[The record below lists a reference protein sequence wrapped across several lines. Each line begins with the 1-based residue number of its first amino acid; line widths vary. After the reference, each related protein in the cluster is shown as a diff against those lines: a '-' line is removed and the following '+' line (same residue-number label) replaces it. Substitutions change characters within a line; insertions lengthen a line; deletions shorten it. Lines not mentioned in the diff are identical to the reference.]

1 MFRELI
7 EKLKE
12 SRLFLMG
19 GIFVVLAC
27 ILVHRLFVLQIIRGE
42 EYLENYQLSIEKTK
56 NIPATRGNIYDTNGK
71 LLAYNDLAYTVK
83 IEDVYESSS
92 TKNAQLNSNIYTLIK
107 MIEKNGDNIVN
118 DFNIVVD
125 DAGNYAFDVSGSTLL
140 RFKADIYGEAYVE
153 DLTYEQ
159 QTATA
164 EEMMEYL
171 AGTSRFA
178 VGAYEYDEEGNRVRD
193 EEGKY
198 VFHIGEGYT
207 KEEVLQIVTIRY
219 ALYLVS
225 YQVHLGA
232 TVATDISEETVAVI
246 MENMDELQGVSIEE
260 DTVRRYV
267 DSTYFS
273 QILGYTG
280 KISSTELESLNA
292 QLEEAGEEAKY
303 TSSDVVGKSGIEQY
317 MELELHG
324 TNGYE
329 KVYVDKMGRLL
340 DTEER
345 VEPVSGNDI
354 YLTIDADLQKATMDI
369 LEQSVAGILIDKIEN
384 IKTFTL
390 GANQSSDKLVIPIY
404 DVYFALFDNNV
415 ISISLL
421 NAEDAG
427 EVEKEVYAAFQSF
440 SEERIEKLKT
450 ELYSTRTAYKS
461 LSEEYQTYQGAMIEL
476 LKAYDVLDMDVVDT
490 SDETYIKWV
499 KEETISMA
507 EFLEYCIAQN
517 WINVG
522 LLNLESDYADSK
534 EIFDKLV
541 DYMFEI
547 MGESSSFRK
556 YYYKYMLLTDTISG
570 VQVCKLLCEQKCID
584 TTMEDVDALYS
595 GSISSYQFMINRIQ
609 NLDIT
614 PAQLALDPY
623 AGSVVVTDP
632 NSGNVLALVSY
643 PSIDNN
649 LMANTVNPEYYAK
662 IQADKS
668 NPQYN
673 YATQQRSAPGS
684 TFKMIS
690 TVAALEEGIL
700 SPTDTINCVGVFDRF
715 AQVSRC
721 WIYPGS
727 HGPLY
732 AAQAIR
738 HSCNYYFYE
747 VGYRLSLD
755 EEGKYDAALGLEK
768 LAKYAD
774 VFGLT
779 DKSGVEIAESSP
791 QVSTE
796 LPVLSAIGQGTNSYT
811 TVGLARYVTT
821 IANNGTCYNLTLLD
835 KMTDSEGKLIEEF
848 EASVRNQVEISQSI
862 WDAIHTGMK
871 DAAAS
876 YALFNQ
882 LPVIAAGKTGTAQ
895 ENTKRAD
902 HALFVG
908 YAPYENPEIAVSARI
923 CFGYSSG
930 FASQVGYKV
939 MEYYFAENKEDVVTD
954 QAIAVDPNSVT
965 NEH

>member
-1 MFRELI
+1 MFRELFF
-7 EKLKE
+7 KLKE

-19 GIFVVLAC
+19 CIFIVFAV
-27 ILVHRLFVLQIIRGE
+27 ILLRRMFSLQIIRGE
-42 EYLENYQLSIEKTK
+42 EYLEKYQLSIEKTK
-56 NIPATRGNIYDTNGK
+56 NIPSTRGNIYDTNGE

-83 IEDVYESSS
+83 IEDVYESSN
-92 TKNAQLNSNIYTLIK
+92 TKNAQLNKNILTLIK
-107 MIEKNGDNIVN
+107 MIEKNGDNIVH
-118 DFNIVVD
+118 DFNIIID
-125 DAGNYAFDVSGSTLL
+125 DAGNYAFDVSGTTLL
-140 RFKADIYGEAYVE
+140 RFKADIYGERYID
-153 DLTYEQ
+153 DLEYGQ

-171 AGTSRFA
+171 AGTSRYA
-178 VGAYEYDEEGNRVRD
+178 VGDYEYNEDGTRKRD

-198 VFHIGEGYT
+198 IFNVGEGFS

-219 ALYLVS
+219 ALSLVA

-232 TVATDISEETVAVI
+232 TVATDISPETVAVI
-246 MENMDELQGVSIEE
+246 MENMDELQGVSIVE

-280 KISSTELESLNA
+280 KISSSELENFNQ
-292 QLEEAGEEAKY
+292 QLEADGKEAKY
-303 TSSDVVGKSGIEQY
+303 TANDVVGKSGIEQH

-340 DTEER
+340 ATEER
-345 VEPVSGNDI
+345 VDPISGNDV
-354 YLTIDADLQKATMDI
+354 YLTIDAELQRATMDI
-369 LEQSVAGILIDKIEN
+369 LEQSIAGILINKIKN
-384 IKTFTL
+384 VKSFTL
-390 GANQSSDKLVIPIY
+390 GTYQSSSDIIIPIY
-404 DVYFALFDNNV
+404 DVYYALFDNNV
-415 ISISLL
+415 ISIAHLSADD
-421 NAEDAG
+421 AEETERA
-427 EVEKEVYAAFQSF
+427 VYAAYQNF
-440 SEERIEKLKT
+440 SQNRKERLHE
-450 ELYSTRTAYKS
+450 ELYTTKTAYKN
-461 LSEEYQTYQGAMIEL
+461 LSEEYQAYQGAMIEL
-476 LKAYDVLDMDVVDT
+476 LKNYDILDMDEVDT
-490 SDETYIKWV
+490 SDSMYVKWV
-499 KEETISMA
+499 KDETISMA
-507 EFLEYCIAQN
+507 EFLNYCISQN
-517 WINVG
+517 WIKVS
-522 LLNLESDYADSK
+522 LLDLESEYADSN

-541 DYMFEI
+541 IRMFEI
-547 MGESSSFRK
+547 MEESKSFRK

-570 VQVCKLLCEQKCID
+570 TDVCKLLCEQKCID
-584 TTMEDVDALYS
+584 TSSTDIDLLYRN
-595 GSISSYQFMINRIQ
+595 GISAYQFMINRIQ

-632 NSGNVLALVSY
+632 NSGDVLALVTY

-649 LMANTVNPEYYAK
+649 LMANTVDPVYYSK
-662 IQADKS
+662 IQSDKS

-684 TFKMIS
+684 TFKMVS

-700 SPTDTINCVGVFDRF
+700 STTDTINCVGVFDRF

-721 WIYPGS
+721 WVYPGS

-732 AAQAIR
+732 ASQAIR

-755 EEGKYDAALGLEK
+755 ESSKYIAEIG
-768 LAKYAD
+768 LAKLEQYAD
-774 VFGLT
+774 MFGLT
-779 DKSGVEIAESSP
+779 EKSGVEIVESTP
-791 QVSTE
+791 QVSKE
-796 LPVLSAIGQGTNSYT
+796 LPVLSAIGQGTNSFT
-811 TVGLARYVTT
+811 TVGLARYVST

-835 KMTDSEGKLIEEF
+835 KLSDSNGKLLKEYD
-848 EASVRNQVEISQSI
+848 ASIRNQVELSPST
-862 WDAIHTGMK
+862 WDAVHVGMK

-882 LPVIAAGKTGTAQ
+882 LPVTAAGKTGTAQ
-895 ENTKRAD
+895 ENVKRAD

-908 YAPYENPEIAVSARI
+908 YAPFEKPEIAVSARI

-939 MEYYFAENKEDVVTD
+939 MEYYFAENKESVVTEE
-954 QAIAVDPNSVT
+954 AIAVDPNSVT

>member
-7 EKLKE
+7 EKLTE

-19 GIFVVLAC
+19 GIFLLLASILIGRMFSLQVV
-27 ILVHRLFVLQIIRGE
+27 RGE
-42 EYLENYQLSIEKTK
+42 EYLEKYELSIEKTK
-56 NIPATRGNIYDTNGK
+56 NIPATRGNIYDVNGK

-92 TKNAQLNSNIYTLIK
+92 TKNAQLNENIRTLIK
-107 MIEKNGDNIVN
+107 MIEKNGDHIIN
-118 DFNIVVD
+118 DFNIVID
-125 DAGNYAFDVSGSTLL
+125 DAGNYAFDVSGTSLL
-140 RFKADIYGEAYVE
+140 RFKADIYGEAYVD
-153 DLTYEQ
+153 DLEYWQ
-159 QTATA
+159 QTASA

-171 AGTSRFA
+171 AGTERYA
-178 VGAYEYDEEGNRVRD
+178 VGVYAYDEEGNRIKNED
-193 EEGKY
+193 GDY
-198 VFHIGEGYT
+198 IFHIGEGYT

-219 ALYLVS
+219 ALSLVA

-246 MENMDELQGVSIEE
+246 VENQDKLQGVSIEE

-280 KISSTELESLNA
+280 KISSTELENLNT
-292 QLEEAGEEAKY
+292 QLVEAGKEAKY

-317 MELELHG
+317 MELSLHG

-340 DTEER
+340 ATQER

-369 LEQSVAGILIDKIEN
+369 LEQSIAGILLDKIEN

-390 GANQSSDKLVIPIY
+390 GANQSSDKLKIPIY
-404 DVYFALFDNNV
+404 DVYYALFDNNV
-415 ISISLL
+415 ISISHLA
-421 NAEDAG
+421 AEDAS
-427 EVEKEVYAAFQSF
+427 ETEQAVYAAYVSF
-440 SEERIEKLKT
+440 SENRKEELRKELYAQKT
-450 ELYSTRTAYKS
+450 EYNQ
-461 LSEEYQTYQGAMIEL
+461 LSEEYQTYQEAMIEL
-476 LKAYDVLDMDVVDT
+476 LKSYDVLDMDLVDT
-490 SDETYIKWV
+490 NDTIYVKWV
-499 KEETISMA
+499 KDEDMSMA
-507 EFLEYCIAQN
+507 AFLEYCIAKN
-517 WINVG
+517 WINVK
-522 LLNLESDYADSK
+522 LLDLESEYADSK
-534 EIFDKLV
+534 EIYDSLIQ
-541 DYMFEI
+541 YMFD
-547 MGESSSFRK
+547 MMDESNTIRK
-556 YYYKYMLLTDTISG
+556 YYYKYMLLNDTITG
-570 VQVCKLLCEQKCID
+570 TDVCKILCEQYCID
-584 TTMEDVDALYS
+584 TSTEDVDALYN
-595 GSISSYQFMINRIQ
+595 GTISAYQFMRNRIQ

-632 NSGNVLALVSY
+632 NTGDVIAMVSY
-643 PSIDNN
+643 PSIDTNQ
-649 LMANTVNPEYYAK
+649 MANTVDPAYYAK
-662 IQADKS
+662 IQLDKS

-684 TFKMIS
+684 TFKIVS
-690 TVAALEEGIL
+690 TVAALEEGVV
-700 SPTDTINCVGVFDRF
+700 SQFETINCTGVFDRF

-721 WIYPGS
+721 WIYPSS
-727 HGPLY
+727 HGQLY
-732 AAQAIR
+732 ASQAIR
-738 HSCNYYFYE
+738 HSCNCYFYE

-755 EEGKYDAALGLEK
+755 EEGNYQAELGLEK

-774 VFGLT
+774 MFGLT
-779 DKSGVEIAESSP
+779 DKSGIEIVESAP

-796 LPVLSAIGQGTNSYT
+796 LPVLSAIGQGTNSFT
-811 TVGLARYVTT
+811 TVGLARYVST
-821 IANNGTCYNLTLLD
+821 IANNGTCYDLTLLS
-835 KMTDSEGKLIEEF
+835 KMTDSEGTLLEEF
-848 EASVRNQVEISQSI
+848 EASVRNQVEISQTS
-862 WDAIHTGMK
+862 WNVIHEGMK
-871 DAAAS
+871 EAAAS
-876 YALFNQ
+876 YSLFDQ
-882 LPVIAAGKTGTAQ
+882 LSVTAAAKTGTAQ

-908 YAPYENPEIAVSARI
+908 YAPYEAPQIAVSARI

-939 MEYYFAENKEDVVTD
+939 MEYYFAENKQEVVTD
-954 QAIAVDPNSVT
+954 QAIEVDPSSVT

>member
-7 EKLKE
+7 DKLKE

-42 EYLENYQLSIEKTK
+42 EYLEDYQLSIVKTK

-83 IEDVYESSS
+83 IEDVFDGSDA
-92 TKNAQLNSNIYTLIK
+92 KLNANIYTLIK

-118 DFNIVVD
+118 DFNIVID
-125 DAGNYAFDVSGSTLL
+125 DAGNYEFDVSGSRLL
-140 RFKADIYGEAYVE
+140 RFKADVYGEAYVE
-153 DLTYEQ
+153 NLEYWQ

-171 AGTSRFA
+171 AGTSSFA
-178 VGAYEYDEEGNRVRD
+178 VGAYEYDEEGNRLRD
-193 EEGKY
+193 EEGKLI
-198 VFHIGEGYT
+198 FHIGEGYT

-219 ALYLVS
+219 ALRLVE

-246 MENMDELQGVSIEE
+246 MENMEDLQGVSIEE

-273 QILGYTG
+273 QVLGYTG
-280 KISSTELESLNA
+280 KISSTELESFNA
-292 QLEEAGEEAKY
+292 KLEEAGEEAKY
-303 TSSDVVGKSGIEQY
+303 TTSDVVGKSGIEQY
-317 MELELHG
+317 MELKLHG

-329 KVYVDKMGRLL
+329 RVYVDKMGRLL

-345 VEPVSGNDI
+345 VEPISGNDI

-369 LEQSVAGILIDKIEN
+369 LEQSIAGILINKIKN

-415 ISISLL
+415 ISISHL

-427 EVEKEVYAAFQSF
+427 ETEQEVYAEFLNF
-440 SEERIEKLKT
+440 SQGRIDKLKT
-450 ELYSTRTAYKS
+450 ELYSTRTAYKD

-476 LKAYDVLDMDVVDT
+476 LKTYDVLDMELVDT
-490 SDETYIKWV
+490 SDETYVKWV

-507 EFLEYCIAQN
+507 MFLEYCIAQN

-522 LLNLESDYADSK
+522 LLDLESDYADSK
-534 EIFDKLV
+534 EIYDRLV

-556 YYYKYMLLTDTISG
+556 YYYKYMLLTDSISG
-570 VQVCKLLCEQKCID
+570 TQVCKLLCEQKCIE
-584 TTMEDVDALYS
+584 TSLEDVGALYS
-595 GSISSYQFMINRIQ
+595 GGISPYQFMINRIQ

-632 NSGNVLALVSY
+632 NTGDVLALVTY

-649 LMANTVNPEYYAK
+649 LMANTVDPVYYAK
-662 IQADKS
+662 IQSDKS

-684 TFKMIS
+684 TFKMVS
-690 TVAALEEGIL
+690 TAAALEEGIL
-700 SPTDTINCVGVFDRF
+700 STIDTINCVGVFDRF

-721 WIYPGS
+721 WVYPGS

-738 HSCNYYFYE
+738 HSCNYYYYE

-755 EEGKYDAALGLEK
+755 EEAKYDAELGLAK

-774 VFGLT
+774 MFGLT
-779 DKSGVEIAESSP
+779 DKSGVEITESTP
-791 QVSTE
+791 QASTE
-796 LPVLSAIGQGTNSYT
+796 LPVLSAIGQGTNSFT
-811 TVGLARYVTT
+811 TVGLARYVST

-835 KMTDSEGKLIEEF
+835 KMTDSEGNLVEEF
-848 EASVRNQVEISQSI
+848 EATVRNQVELKQST
-862 WDAIHTGMK
+862 WDSIHTGMK

-876 YALFNQ
+876 YALFDQ
-882 LPVIAAGKTGTAQ
+882 LPVVAAGKTGTAQ

-908 YAPYENPEIAVSARI
+908 YAPYEKPKIAVSARI

-930 FASQVGYKV
+930 FASQMGYKV
-939 MEYYFAENKEDVVTD
+939 MEYYFAENKEDVLTEE
-954 QAIAVDPNSVT
+954 AIAVDPNSVT

>member
-1 MFRELI
+1 MFRDLI

-19 GIFVVLAC
+19 GIFIVLAC
-27 ILVHRLFVLQIIRGE
+27 ILIHRLFTLQIIKGE

-56 NIPATRGNIYDTNGK
+56 NISATRGNIYDRNGV
-71 LLAYNDLAYTVK
+71 LLAYNELAYTVK

-92 TKNAQLNSNIYTLIK
+92 TKNAQLNENIYTLIK

-125 DAGNYAFDVSGSTLL
+125 DTGDYAFDVSGTSLL
-140 RFKADIYGEAYVE
+140 RFKADVYGEAYVE
-153 DLTYEQ
+153 GLEYWQ

-164 EEMMEYL
+164 EEIMEYL

-178 VGAYEYDEEGNRVRD
+178 VGAYEYDEEGNRLRD
-193 EEGKY
+193 EEGNY
-198 VFHIGEGYT
+198 IFNIGEGYT

-219 ALYLVS
+219 ALGLVA

-246 MENMDELQGVSIEE
+246 MENIDKLQGVSIEE

-267 DSTYFS
+267 NSTYFS
-273 QILGYTG
+273 QIIGYTG
-280 KISSTELESLNA
+280 KISSTELENFNK

-303 TSSDVVGKSGIEQY
+303 TTSDVVGKSGIEQY
-317 MELELHG
+317 MELGLHG

-329 KVYVDKMGRLL
+329 VVYVDKMGRLL
-340 DTEER
+340 DTAER
-345 VEPVSGNDI
+345 VDPVSGNDV
-354 YLTIDADLQKATMDI
+354 YLTIDAELQKATMDI
-369 LEQSVAGILIDKIEN
+369 LEQSIAGILINKIEN

-390 GANQSSDKLVIPIY
+390 GANQSTDKLVIPIY

-415 ISISLL
+415 ISISHLK
-421 NAEDAG
+421 AADAS
-427 EVEKEVYAAFQSF
+427 ETEQEVYAAYQSF
-440 SEERIEKLKT
+440 SQNRNERLRT
-450 ELYSTRTAYKS
+450 ELYSTRTAYKN
-461 LSEEYQTYQGAMIEL
+461 LSEEYQIYQGEMIEL
-476 LKAYDVLDMDVVDT
+476 LKSYDVLDMDVVDT
-490 SDETYIKWV
+490 GDETYVKWV
-499 KEETISMA
+499 KDETISMA

-517 WINVG
+517 WINVS
-522 LLNLESDYADSK
+522 LLNLDTEYADSK
-534 EIFDKLV
+534 EMFDKLV

-547 MGESSSFRK
+547 MEESSSFRK

-584 TTMEDVDALYS
+584 TSAEDVDALYN
-595 GSISSYQFMINRIQ
+595 GTISSYQFMINRIQ

-632 NSGNVLALVSY
+632 DTGDVLALVSY

-649 LMANTVNPEYYAK
+649 LMANTVDPVYYAK
-662 IQADKS
+662 ISTDKS

-684 TFKMIS
+684 TYKMIS
-690 TVAALEEGIL
+690 TSAGLEEGVV
-700 SPTDTINCVGVFDRF
+700 TTTETINCVGVFDRF

-721 WIYPGS
+721 WIYPGA

-738 HSCNYYFYE
+738 HSCNYYYYE

-755 EEGKYDAALGLEK
+755 EEGKYNAELGLEK

-774 VFGLT
+774 MFGLT
-779 DKSGVEIAESSP
+779 EKSGIEITESMP
-791 QVSTE
+791 QVSDE

-835 KMTDSEGKLIEEF
+835 KMTDSEGTLIEEF
-848 EASVRNQVEISQSI
+848 AASVRNQVELKQST
-862 WDAIHTGMK
+862 WDTIHIGMK

-876 YALFNQ
+876 YALFDQ
-882 LPVIAAGKTGTAQ
+882 LSVTAAGKTGTAQ
-895 ENTKRAD
+895 ESSKRPD

-908 YAPYENPEIAVSARI
+908 YAPYEDPEIAVSARI

-930 FASQVGYKV
+930 FASQIGYKV

-954 QAIAVDPNSVT
+954 HAIEVDPASVT
-965 NEH
+965 NQE